1 MGSWKVISATPAEG
15 VKWRRAVEEG
25 RQAGGELVPGGE
37 APKESEKV
45 SHRLIE
51 YFPKCVH

>member
-1 MGSWKVISATPAEG
+1 MGSGKVISATPAEG